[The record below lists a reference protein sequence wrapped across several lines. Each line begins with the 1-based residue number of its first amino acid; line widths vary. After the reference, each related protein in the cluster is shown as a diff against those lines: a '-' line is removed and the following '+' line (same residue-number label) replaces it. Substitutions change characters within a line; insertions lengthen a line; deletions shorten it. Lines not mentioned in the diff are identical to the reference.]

1 MTKVTTVKL
10 LNDKDVSAVC
20 GIVNAYPFEIDATVG
35 RYLLDA
41 KSIMGLLSLG
51 FGKDIVIFAH
61 TEDTKAVEALKFELT
76 KWEPHDRVERV
87 V

>member
-20 GIVNAYPFEIDATVG
+20 GIVNAYPFDVDATVG

-41 KSIMGLLSLG
+41 KSIMGLLTLG
-51 FGKDIVIFAH
+51 FGSA
-61 TEDTKAVEALKFELT
+61 
-76 KWEPHDRVERV
+76 PHVWG
-87 V
+87 